1 MTQPIATHDPGA
13 KLSATRV
20 RLGEFDYEIGP
31 LGHLAAER
39 ERLAGLSWRAF
50 DAVPLG
56 ATTSALLAHHR
67 DKDPGAA
74 WRRRVHDMWPIIWA
88 AWLGAF
94 AVAVVFGLFG

>member
-1 MTQPIATHDPGA
+1 MGQNKTCTIVFQ
-13 KLSATRV
+13 
-20 RLGEFDYEIGP
+20 
-31 LGHLAAER
+31 
-39 ERLAGLSWRAF
+39 
-50 DAVPLG
+50 
-56 ATTSALLAHHR
+56 SALLAHHR